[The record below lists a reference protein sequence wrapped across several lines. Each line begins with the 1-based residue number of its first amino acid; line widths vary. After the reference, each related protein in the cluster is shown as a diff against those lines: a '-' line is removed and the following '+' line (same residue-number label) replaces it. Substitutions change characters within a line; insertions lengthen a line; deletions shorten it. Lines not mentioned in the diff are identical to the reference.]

1 MKHQLFTSDFDIEN
15 WLKFLNKISLCDF
28 AMDTLSMV
36 EVNLRSPSYGSP
48 WACGVWPL
56 IGIFEF
62 LIWINECKYDIP

>member
-48 WACGVWPL
+48 
-56 IGIFEF
+56 
-62 LIWINECKYDIP
+62 